1 VKRTLYCPKCGA
13 SNQDDATFCTS
24 CGSSLTAAPVGAV
37 LPPNPVERK
46 SPIIAAILNFFL
58 FGVGYLYL
66 GYKKVLGLS
75 TILFVVLVLIVY
87 IIIGVFTFGLLE
99 LVIGII
105 LAYDGYVK
113 AKGERGYLGTDPE
126 YLYGKPTL

>member
-1 VKRTLYCPKCGA
+1 MGK
-13 SNQDDATFCTS
+13 
-24 CGSSLTAAPVGAV
+24 
-37 LPPNPVERK
+37 K
-46 SPIIAAILNFFL
+46 SPVIAAILNFFL

-75 TILFVVLVLIVY
+75 TILFVIVVLVVY
-87 IIIGVFTFGLLE
+87 IIIGFYTFGLLE

-113 AKGERGYLGTDPE
+113 AIGERGYLGTDPE
-126 YLYGKPTL
+126 YLYGRPAQ